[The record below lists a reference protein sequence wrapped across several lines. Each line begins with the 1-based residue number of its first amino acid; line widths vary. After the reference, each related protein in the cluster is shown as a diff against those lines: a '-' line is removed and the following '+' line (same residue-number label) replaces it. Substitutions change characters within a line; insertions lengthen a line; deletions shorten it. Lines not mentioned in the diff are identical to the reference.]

1 MSANKERAWRR
12 HGNSLVRWL
21 PALALMALIFVFSS
35 LPAQDLPTFGVWD
48 ILVKKGGH
56 LLGYG
61 LLALSYWFALRWQ
74 RQHFWT
80 AFFLSVLYAVLD
92 EWHQAFVPGRNA
104 SWFDALVIDAG
115 GAFLALYVA
124 RRNMHAG

>member
-1 MSANKERAWRR
+1 MSANKE
-12 HGNSLVRWL
+12 SLAATWKL
-21 PALALMALIFVFSS
+21 SSALAACSGADGSHFCFFF

-80 AFFLSVLYAVLD
+80 AFFLTVLYAVLD